1 MEWIWLIIVGAIVG
15 ALGRFI
21 NPGRDP
27 MGLIVTI
34 LLGIASLVVAGLI
47 FDGALQFIVGVIV
60 AVILVTI
67 VRTRD
72 GRPRHRGHGA
82 LENRVD

>member
-1 MEWIWLIIVGAIVG
+1 MEWIWLIIVGALVG

-34 LLGIASLVVAGLI
+34 LLGIASLVIAGLI
-47 FDGALQFIVGVIV
+47 FDGILQFVVGVIV
-60 AVILVTI
+60 AVILVTL
-67 VRTRD
+67 VGRLWGDRGRTVTA
-72 GRPRHRGHGA
+72 P
-82 LENRVD
+82 

>member
-1 MEWIWLIIVGAIVG
+1 MEWIWLIIVGALVG

-34 LLGIASLVVAGLI
+34 LLGIASLVIAGLI
-47 FDGALQFIVGVIV
+47 FDGALRFIVGVIV
-60 AVILVTI
+60 AVILV
-67 VRTRD
+67 VLV
-72 GRPRHRGHGA
+72 GRFWAGRERPLTA
-82 LENRVD
+82 P

>member
-1 MEWIWLIIVGAIVG
+1 MDWIWLIIVGAIVG

-34 LLGIASLVVAGLI
+34 LLGIASLVIARLI
-47 FDGALQFIVGVIV
+47 FEGFWRFVVGVIV
-60 AVILVTI
+60 AVILVT
-67 VRTRD
+67 VV
-72 GRPRHRGHGA
+72 GRVWGGRERPLTA
-82 LENRVD
+82 P